1 MQDIL
6 ETQSTVILP
15 ISKFS
20 DYVEIRG
27 IKLSFTLYRVL
38 FCEYMLHLVHF
49 DNATLTR
56 LFTMVQ
62 KKRKAWLLLSRP
74 YKLTVR

>member
-6 ETQSTVILP
+6 ETQSTVILS

-38 FCEYMLHLVHF
+38 FCKYMLHLVHF